1 MCNRDDH
8 PTLVEQL
15 RRNRDAPGKPITR
28 RLTPPLMTE
37 ADTALL
43 LDITE
48 TALRHWRTR
57 RRGPQPIRR
66 SEGWFYNA
74 DRIDRLAAMPRGR
87 RMFVIS
93 YSSH

>member
-1 MCNRDDH
+1 MINRDDH
-8 PTLVEQL
+8 PTLVDQP
-15 RRNRDAPGKPITR
+15 RRNRDAPGQPITR

-37 ADTALL
+37 ADTAVL
-43 LDITE
+43 LDVTE
-48 TALRHWRTR
+48 TSLRHWRTR

-66 SEGWFYNA
+66 SAGWFYNA